1 MHILWFYNAIHEY
14 TPLRFLGFS
23 VKFQRDHLLPLL
35 LDSPHTPYWVESLL
49 FQQEQEAGRV
59 VNYGFCFRVSRAN
72 HSSMNPTMGSVSES
86 RGLTIPLCNPTMRSV
101 SIKSSCNPSVTTSLC
116 FVRSSCSQ
124 AFVAD
129 SCKKGFNIDILWKS
143 VAEISSAKWSPVFF
157 PLLDTWEEY
166 SPFSLASD

>member
-1 MHILWFYNAIHEY
+1 MILQCYPWICTFCDSIMLSMN
-14 TPLRFLGFS
+14 TLPS
-23 VKFQRDHLLPLL
+23 V
-35 LDSPHTPYWVESLL
+35 SWVSLL
-49 FQQEQEAGRV
+49 SFRETTCSLCSWTLHTHLTGWRVFCSSRSRRQEEW
-59 VNYGFCFRVSRAN
+59 S
-72 HSSMNPTMGSVSES
+72 TTGSVSES